1 MSATGADNSSEIG
14 VEEFIQRF
22 KDGLQTVNDAEDML
36 TARRRYEALCESF
49 APPDP
54 DSLSVEDTDLDG
66 VRVRRLCPSGVNA
79 GAAADARGNA
89 GCILYIHGGG
99 WNLGSVKSHHGIAA
113 DLATRLEREVISVDY
128 RLSPEA
134 DYAQALDDCH
144 AVVELARPVA
154 LIGDSAGARLGLDLA
169 RRLGWQQPLGL
180 IYPPVGTPTPETL
193 GPDAP
198 LLSREEVL
206 ANWREVAHAV
216 SSLCEAHSP
225 APQIVALAVEYDPLT
240 RPFEAAIA
248 DWRAAGAEIDYFCAP
263 GMVHGALH
271 AHARLP
277 AMRAAW
283 RDYCEALK
291 ARLD

>member
-1 MSATGADNSSEIG
+1 MPASGADNTSDIG
-14 VEEFIQRF
+14 VDDFIRRF
-22 KDGLQTVNDAEDML
+22 ERGMQAVNDAEDML

-66 VRVRRLCPSGVNA
+66 VRVRRLRPSGVNA
-79 GAAADARGNA
+79 GAAADARGTE
-89 GCILYIHGGG
+89 CVLYIHGGG
-99 WNLGSVKSHHGIAA
+99 WSLGSVKSHHGIAS
-113 DLATRLEREVISVDY
+113 DLAVRLEREVISVDY

-134 DYAQALDDCH
+134 DYSQAIDDCH

-154 LIGDSAGARLGLDLA
+154 LVGDSAGARLGLDLA
-169 RRLGWQQPLGL
+169 RRLGWQPPLGL
-180 IYPPVGTPTPETL
+180 VYPPVGTPSLETL

-198 LLSREEVL
+198 LLTREEVL
-206 ANWREVAHAV
+206 ASWRQVARSV
-216 SSLCEAHSP
+216 SKLCEARSP
-225 APQIVALAVEYDPLT
+225 APQIVALAVERDPLT

-248 DWRAAGAEIDYFCAP
+248 DWRATGAEIDYFCAA

-271 AHARLP
+271 AHALLP
-277 AMRAAW
+277 AMRDAW
-283 RDYCEALK
+283 RDYCQALK